1 VRVTHNRVTIR
12 CRTNETVSG
21 CRAVARNGS
30 KTSLPEPWPY
40 GQPPRCSKSL
50 PDTFAFVRWRV
61 WRGFR
66 WRLLTATGDQ
76 RGFRSRARVCCACTK
91 RAPAFVRVISP
102 KAFRQRRAHAATNGA
117 LARQHGSLWSLSAC
131 SNEAKRAALL
141 EHQASG
147 GDEDRS
153 DDFHIA
159 MRKEQSVATTPC
171 RGLSPSRWAKQARFD
186 V

>member
-1 VRVTHNRVTIR
+1 MRVTHNGVTIR

-66 WRLLTATGDQ
+66 WGLLTATGDQ
-76 RGFRSRARVCCACTK
+76 RGFRSRARVCCACTE

-102 KAFRQRRAHAATNGA
+102 KAFGNDAHTRLQMGHWRDSTVLFGHYRRAVTRRNAERYWNI
-117 LARQHGSLWSLSAC
+117 RP
-131 SNEAKRAALL
+131 
-141 EHQASG
+141 
-147 GDEDRS
+147 
-153 DDFHIA
+153 
-159 MRKEQSVATTPC
+159 VAVTKIVPMT
-171 RGLSPSRWAKQARFD
+171 SISR
-186 V
+186 